1 MKEISVEVITAEVA
15 RLCSLAACDL
25 PGDVEA
31 ALQKARETEESA
43 LGAFALDEICSNI
56 RIARDSRLPL
66 CQDTGLMVVFAEVG
80 QDVHIVG
87 GSFEQAINDGVAQG
101 YVQSYLRASM
111 VVDPV
116 LDRTNTNDNTPAV
129 IHTTIVEGANL
140 TLTVLPKGGGSENMT
155 SLHMLKPA
163 EGLEGVVE
171 AVVGAVVKAGGNPC
185 PPTIVG
191 VGIGG
196 NAEQAL
202 LLSKQAL
209 RRPVGQHST
218 HPGYAALEDTLLT
231 RINESGIG
239 PQGFG
244 GRTTAL
250 AVHVE
255 TFPTH
260 IAMLPV
266 AVTLQ
271 CHAARHQTVVL

>member
-1 MKEISVEVITAEVA
+1 MREISVDVITAEVA

-25 PGDVEA
+25 PADVEA
-31 ALQKARETEESA
+31 ALQHARETEESD

-66 CQDTGLMVVFAEVG
+66 CQDTGLVVVFAEVG

-87 GSFEQAINDGVAQG
+87 GSFERAVNDGVAQG
-101 YVQSYLRASM
+101 YEQSYLRASM
-111 VVDPV
+111 VRDPV
-116 LDRTNTNDNTPAV
+116 LDRTNTGDNTPAI
-129 IHTTIVEGANL
+129 IHTRIVEGCRLA
-140 TLTVLPKGGGSENMT
+140 LTVLPKGGGSENMT

-163 EGLEGVVE
+163 EGVDGVID
-171 AVVGAVVKAGGNPC
+171 AVVGAVEKAGGNPC

-209 RRPVGQHST
+209 RRPVGQPSD
-218 HPGYAALEDTLLT
+218 HPGYAELERTMLA
-231 RINESGIG
+231 RINETGIG

-255 TFPTH
+255 AFPTH

-271 CHAARHQTVVL
+271 CHASRHQTVVL